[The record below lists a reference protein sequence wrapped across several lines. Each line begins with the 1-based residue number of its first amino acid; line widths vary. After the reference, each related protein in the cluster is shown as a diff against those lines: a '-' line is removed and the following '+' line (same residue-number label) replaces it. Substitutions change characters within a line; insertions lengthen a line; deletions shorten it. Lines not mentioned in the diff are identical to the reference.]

1 MTLNV
6 LWLQAGGCGGCSLSL
21 LGADTVDFAALLHDN
36 GIHMLWHPALSLA
49 GEQELPD
56 LMQACLDG
64 RVRLDALCIEGAMLR
79 GPRGS
84 GRFHLLSGTDAPM
97 IEWVRKLSGVAEH
110 VLAVG
115 SCAAWGGIS
124 ASGSNPTDA
133 CGLQYEDEHK
143 GGLLGADFCPRGGL
157 PVINVAG
164 CPTHPGWVTDTLM
177 ALAAGLLAQDD
188 LDPLGRPRFYADE
201 LVHHGCTRNEYYE
214 YKASAAK
221 PSDLGCTME
230 NMGCKGT
237 QAHADCNT
245 RLWNGYG
252 SCTRAGYACI
262 SCTEPGFQRPG
273 HPFHLTPKLAGI
285 PTGLPIDMPKAW
297 FVALASLSK
306 SATPKRVKK
315 NSHSDHL
322 AVPPVSRKTGL
333 R

>member
-6 LWLQAGGCGGCSLSL
+6 LWLQAGGCGGCSMSL
-21 LGADTVDFAALLHDN
+21 LCADTPDLPGLLERN
-36 GIHMLWHPALSLA
+36 GVNLLWHPALSLE
-49 GEQELPD
+49 GGPD
-56 LMQACLDG
+56 LLALLQDCLSG

-79 GPRGS
+79 GPHGS
-84 GRFHLLSGTDAPM
+84 GRFHVLAGTDTTM
-97 IEWVRKLSGVAEH
+97 IDWVRQLSSVASH

-115 SCAAWGGIS
+115 SCAAWGGIT
-124 ASGSNPTDA
+124 ASGVNPADA
-133 CGLQYEDEHK
+133 CGLQYEDEHQ
-143 GGLLGADFCPRGGL
+143 GGLLGAGFRAQGGL
-157 PVINVAG
+157 PVINIAG

-177 ALAAGLLAQDD
+177 ALATGLITPDD
-188 LDPLGRPRFYADE
+188 LDSLGRPRFYADQ

-230 NMGCKGT
+230 HMGCKGT

-245 RLWNGYG
+245 RLWNGEG

-273 HPFHLTPKLAGI
+273 HPFHVTPKLAGI
-285 PTGLPIDMPKAW
+285 PIGLPTDMPKAW
-297 FVALASLSK
+297 FVALSSLSK
-306 SATPKRVKK
+306 SATPRRVKK
-315 NSHSDHL
+315 NSHSDHVAL
-322 AVPPVSRKTGL
+322 PPTSRKTGL